1 MAMGAIKESACGRAL
16 SENTLPA
23 SVGVALAA
31 IQGSH
36 EMVKDKNA
44 DHDSELETLRNENT
58 DLRARLARL
67 EALVQTLANSQTGG
81 GR

>member
-23 SVGVALAA
+23 FVGVALAA
-31 IQGSH
+31 IQGLH

-44 DHDSELETLRNENT
+44 EHDTELETLRSENFE
-58 DLRARLARL
+58 LRARLARL
-67 EALVQTLANSQTGG
+67 EALMMEKE
-81 GR
+81 